1 MQTSRPILRMVDI
14 TKTFPGVR
22 ALDRVTFEVYPGE
35 VHGLV
40 GENGAGKST
49 LMKILTGAL
58 QPDEGVIELRGQ
70 PVKVPNPR
78 AAQLLGI
85 AIIHQELAV
94 LPELSVAENIFL
106 GREPTGRLGLIDWPR
121 LYRQTEALLDRLGIE
136 LDPRTRVGDLT
147 IAQQQMVEIAKA
159 LSLDADLLAMDEP
172 TSALTER
179 ETEILFRLIHSLR
192 DQGVTIIYISHRM
205 EEIFQI
211 CDRVTVLRDGQHIA
225 TRPIHELTPEEV
237 VRLMVGRPITEMYP
251 PPGEE
256 FGPVRLEVRDLYRPP
271 RLNGA
276 SLTLRSGEILGL
288 AGLVGS
294 GRTDL
299 ARAIFGVDPVERG
312 EIRVNGRPVTLASPA
327 EAMELGM
334 GFVPED
340 RKTQGLF
347 LNMTVRQNTVIA
359 RLKELSRFLGFIDF
373 RRAREEA
380 RRFVEELNI
389 RTPSLE
395 QLVRNLSGG
404 NQQKVIIARW
414 MARAPAIL
422 ILDEPTRGID
432 VGAKAEIHN
441 LMRHLANQGVA
452 ILMISSEL
460 PEVLGVSDRI
470 LVMREG
476 RIVAEFSRDEASQ
489 DKVMLYATGSM
500 ERLPELSQTG
510 DGEVRP

>member
-1 MQTSRPILRMVDI
+1 MTIQPILRLVEI

-22 ALDRVTFEVYPGE
+22 ALDRVTFDVVPGE
-35 VHGLV
+35 IHGLV

-49 LMKILTGAL
+49 LMKILTGAYTA
-58 QPDEGVIELRGQ
+58 DSGRIELRGQ
-70 PVKVPNPR
+70 QVSIPNPR

-94 LPELSVAENIFL
+94 LPELSVAENVFL

-121 LYRQTEALLDRLGIE
+121 LYRQTEALLERLGIE
-136 LDPRTRVGDLT
+136 LDARTRVGDLT
-147 IAQQQMVEIAKA
+147 IAEQQMVEIAKA
-159 LSLDADLLAMDEP
+159 LSLNADILVMDEP

-179 ETEILFRLIHSLR
+179 ETDILFRLIQGLR

-211 CDRVTVLRDGQHIA
+211 CDRVTVMRDGQHID
-225 TRPIHELTPEEV
+225 TRSIQELTPEEV
-237 VRLMVGRPITEMYP
+237 VRLMVGRAITDMYP
-251 PPGEE
+251 PPGES
-256 FGPVRLEVRDLYRPP
+256 FGPVRLEVRDLHRPP
-271 RLNGA
+271 RLQGV

-299 ARAIFGVDPVERG
+299 VRAIFGADPVERG
-312 EIRVNGRPVTLASPA
+312 EIWVDGQPALVGSPA
-327 EAMELGM
+327 EAMALGM

-347 LNMTVRQNTVIA
+347 LNRNVRQNTIIA
-359 RLKELSRFLGFIDF
+359 RLRELSRWGGFINF
-373 RRAREEA
+373 RQANAEA
-380 RRFVEELNI
+380 QRYVEELDI

-414 MARAPAIL
+414 MARAPKIL

-432 VGAKAEIHN
+432 VGAKAEIHG
-441 LMRHLANQGVA
+441 LMRRLANEGVA

-460 PEVLGVSDRI
+460 PEVLGVSDRV

-476 RIVAEFSRDEASQ
+476 KIVAEFNREEATQ
-489 DKVMLYATGSM
+489 DKVMLYATGSQAQVISAASD
-500 ERLPELSQTG
+500 PC
-510 DGEVRP
+510 

>member
-1 MQTSRPILRMVDI
+1 MSDSTQPSRPLLRMVEI

-49 LMKILTGAL
+49 LMKILSGAL
-58 QPDEGVIELRGQ
+58 QPDSGTIELQGR
-70 PVKVPNPR
+70 PVSVPTPR

-85 AIIHQELAV
+85 GLIHQELAV
-94 LPELSVAENIFL
+94 LPELSVAENVFL

-121 LYRQTEALLDRLGIE
+121 LYRQTRELLERMGVD
-136 LDPRTRVGDLT
+136 LDPRTRVGDLP

-159 LSLDADLLAMDEP
+159 LSLDAEILVMDEP

-179 ETEILFRLIHSLR
+179 ETEILFRLIQGLR
-192 DQGVTIIYISHRM
+192 SQGVTIIYISHRM
-205 EEIFQI
+205 EEIFAI

-225 TRPIHELTPEEV
+225 SRAIQELTPEEI
-237 VRLMVGRPITEMYP
+237 VRLMVGRSITEMYP
-251 PPGEE
+251 PPGQGS
-256 FGPVRLEVRDLYRPP
+256 GPVRLEVREVRRAP
-271 RLNGA
+271 RLRGVT
-276 SLTLRSGEILGL
+276 LTLRSGEIVGL

-294 GRTDL
+294 GRSDL
-299 ARAIFGVDPVERG
+299 ARAIFGADPIDGG
-312 EIRVNGRPVTLASPA
+312 EIRVNGTAVALRGPA
-327 EAMELGM
+327 EAMALGM
-334 GFVPED
+334 GFIPED

-347 LNMTVRQNTVIA
+347 LNMDVRQNTVIA
-359 RLKELSRFLGFIDF
+359 RLKELSRLLGFIDF
-373 RRAREEA
+373 RRARAEA
-380 RRFVEELNI
+380 QHFVEELNI
-389 RTPSLE
+389 RTPNLE
-395 QLVRNLSGG
+395 QQVRNLSGG

-414 MARAPAIL
+414 MARRPAIL

-441 LMRHLANQGVA
+441 LMRRLADQGMA

-476 RIVAEFSRDEASQ
+476 RIVAEFSREEATQ
-489 DKVMLYATGSM
+489 DRVMLYATGSLESM
-500 ERLPELSQTG
+500 SQEG
-510 DGEVRP
+510 AVQQ